1 MKKDVLI
8 ILSLIGFI
16 LIFWLPAIL
25 NWIPLLGDDYIYHH
39 FPIKSLYARALQQ
52 RVLPWWDPHTFCGA
66 WPIIHRPDGGPYYL
80 PDYPLLL
87 LANLSNLDL
96 SATMLVKLPMMFHY
110 ILMIVTAY
118 LLGRIGL
125 RLNRIGSVV
134 LSVAYTMS
142 PAVNYLAFAA
152 SIVTLNSWLPLLWL
166 FMILFIRRGGIRYLA
181 LGAIVLAIQIS
192 GAGFGH
198 MIRGWTFTCF
208 LFAGV
213 AVKEIFCHRWIRFR
227 RVLVGGM
234 IVSILGLSIS
244 APVWLGILEGYRS
257 LDSSGVITFQAVAG
271 GLNSLNPGYMATL
284 MIPNLFGSVIGT
296 HGWGIGRSIL
306 FDQANLLG
314 GMLLIFLVI
323 SGLITAWRSPGT
335 QERFW
340 IILAG
345 IGVVLA
351 GFIILGRHT
360 PVYRFLFD
368 YLPNFRVPYA
378 IRWRDFQCYSM
389 ALLAGASASLITRN
403 TVSLERKFRFKVSLY
418 VLSVAIVT
426 IFVIS
431 QPVRFRGILYS
442 SGIEQGLATGE
453 FWDSLKN
460 ILPYLLL
467 VLVIFMAMW
476 IKPRRRTQF
485 LIGGVLIELIIWGAL
500 TFYLHRDWFGY
511 DPLII
516 HHSRFSETPLA
527 KIVRLDPYDN
537 TGLYR
542 TAFYRSRLANSS
554 WLTGGFSI
562 FGYDCKPLLP
572 RFNKALHRLGPEG
585 LIYEMVIEKW
595 DTRFLANMSVDRA
608 VVEAEQV
615 ETGIE
620 APTTEDINIPVVDTD
635 AEGARLAD
643 NPLVI
648 SVPDPLPR
656 IFTQDMVVASS
667 EEEALEELVYGDLRR
682 GVFIE
687 KGERLAV
694 SSEQS
699 GGKGKQS
706 AVSSEQS
713 AAMGARLPLVV
724 PSTPFTAHRL
734 PLTVSP
740 PLTDYSSFELNPGSI
755 KHFNEL
761 QVANTINEL
770 DLSNPNRVQLTIDIN
785 IPSMVV
791 MTDVWHPD
799 WSAEVDGHPAVLFRV
814 NYLQR
819 GLWLEKGIHKVIMT
833 FVPGSWKIGRWG
845 TISGVFIALVMI
857 IFRRGGS
864 RKI

>member
-52 RVLPWWDPHTFCGA
+52 GVLPWWDPHTFCGA

-181 LGAIVLAIQIS
+181 LGAIVLALQIS

-244 APVWLGILEGYRS
+244 APVWMGILEGYRN

-271 GLNSLNPGYMATL
+271 GLNSLKPGYLATL
-284 MIPNLFGSVIGT
+284 MIPNLFGSVIGA

-335 QERFW
+335 PERFW

-351 GFIILGRHT
+351 GFIVLGRHT

-431 QPVRFRGILYS
+431 QPVRLRGILYS
-442 SGIEQGLATGE
+442 SGIEQGLTTGE

-460 ILPYLLL
+460 IIPYLLL

-500 TFYLHRDWFGY
+500 TFYLHRDWFGE
-511 DPLII
+511 DPLIEKYYN
-516 HHSRFSETPLA
+516 FDDTPLSRA
-527 KIVRLDPYDN
+527 VRLRERMDN
-537 TGLYR
+537 EDSGLFRKAY
-542 TAFYRSRLANSS
+542 YRSRLANSS
-554 WLTGGFSI
+554 WLTGGFSL

-572 RFNKALHRLGPEG
+572 RFNKALHHLGPDG

-595 DTRFLANMSVDRA
+595 DTRFLANMSVDRV

-615 ETGIE
+615 ESGVE
-620 APTTEDINIPVVDTD
+620 SPTTEDIIMSVVDTD
-635 AEGARLAD
+635 AEDARLAD
-643 NPLVI
+643 NPIVVGV
-648 SVPDPLPR
+648 SDPLPR
-656 IFTQDMVVASS
+656 IFTQDWVVSAS
-667 EEEALEELVYGDLRR
+667 EEESLEELVCGDLRD
-682 GVFIE
+682 GVFVEEAEQFPVSIE
-687 KGERLAV
+687 H
-694 SSEQS
+694 S
-699 GGKGKQS
+699 
-706 AVSSEQS
+706 
-713 AAMGARLPLVV
+713 PL
-724 PSTPFTAHRL
+724 TAYRL
-734 PLTVSP
+734 PLT
-740 PLTDYSSFELNPGSI
+740 SSQRDPSSI

-761 QVANTINEL
+761 QSANTINEL

-791 MTDVWHPD
+791 MTDVWHSD

-857 IFRRGGS
+857 IFGRWGS
-864 RKI
+864 CKIEENPKSYPKNDL